1 MTDPDENAQVTKTL
15 KGGEG
20 KLITQRDEC
29 NNAEIQRK
37 PTPNKRAKMAG
48 VWGGVC
54 GKEITGFI
62 EMTMGKET
70 EGRRLGQMCLSRI
83 SSTHSLPRLAVSQE
97 S

>member
-20 KLITQRDEC
+20 KLITQRDVC
-29 NNAEIQRK
+29 NNAEIQRR

-48 VWGGVC
+48 VCVGG

-62 EMTMGKET
+62 EKTMGKET
-70 EGRRLGQMCLSRI
+70 EGRRLGQM
-83 SSTHSLPRLAVSQE
+83 LPQ
-97 S
+97 

>member
-20 KLITQRDEC
+20 KLITQRDVC

-48 VWGGVC
+48 VCVGWQRDHRFHRDDNGER
-54 GKEITGFI
+54 KQR
-62 EMTMGKET
+62 
-70 EGRRLGQMCLSRI
+70 EGD
-83 SSTHSLPRLAVSQE
+83 
-97 S
+97 

>member
-20 KLITQRDEC
+20 KLITQRDVC

-48 VWGGVC
+48 VWGCVWQRDHRFHRDDNG
-54 GKEITGFI
+54 
-62 EMTMGKET
+62 
-70 EGRRLGQMCLSRI
+70 EGD
-83 SSTHSLPRLAVSQE
+83 
-97 S
+97 